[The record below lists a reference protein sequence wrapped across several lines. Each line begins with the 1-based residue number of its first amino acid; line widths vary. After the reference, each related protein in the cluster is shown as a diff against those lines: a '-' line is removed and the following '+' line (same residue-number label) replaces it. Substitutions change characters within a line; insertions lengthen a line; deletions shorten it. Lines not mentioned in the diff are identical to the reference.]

1 MPCNAYT
8 HTDTDTHART
18 HTQELQ
24 QRDAELVE
32 AGAQTEHI
40 HDTMLRL
47 RAIAEVCF
55 DGCMHGACLE
65 GGREGGRK
73 GGTPAC
79 TRALNPH
86 ARTHAYG
93 THTENVWVQQEC
105 VYPYTYA
112 H

>member
-55 DGCMHGACLE
+55 DGCMHGACRE
-65 GGREGGRK
+65 GGREGGRHSSM
-73 GGTPAC
+73 
-79 TRALNPH
+79 H
-86 ARTHAYG
+86 ARIEPTRS
-93 THTENVWVQQEC
+93 HTCIWH
-105 VYPYTYA
+105 TY
-112 H
+112 